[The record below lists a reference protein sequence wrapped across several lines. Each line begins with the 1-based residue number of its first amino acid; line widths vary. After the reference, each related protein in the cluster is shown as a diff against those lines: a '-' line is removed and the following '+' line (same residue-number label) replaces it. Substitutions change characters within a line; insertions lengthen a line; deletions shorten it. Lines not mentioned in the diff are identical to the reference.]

1 MTETTENAA
10 SASAT
15 VVLAQRPKPG
25 REAEYRRWQAEINDA
40 CRTFPGFE
48 GVEVIPPVPG
58 VQDAH
63 VVIYRFDS
71 FAHLDAWLGSET
83 RRALIARGHDLFAEE
98 PRRYVVAEPP
108 AGQGS
113 AMVVSTRVKPG
124 RDGEYRAWQ
133 DSINAEAARYPGYLG
148 SEVIPPV
155 AGLQEEW
162 VTLLRFDSPEH
173 LRDWLSSDVRA
184 RLVDEASGLWDE
196 TRVEGFS
203 GSFPGWFAT
212 GSRTPGQTAAPPN
225 WKQAMIVLL
234 VLYPIVAFMDRFLSP
249 RLESLPV
256 AIAIFIGN
264 ALSVG
269 LLTWA
274 LMPAANRTFRFW
286 LTPTDGADHAL
297 EARGIALVAT
307 GYAVSIA
314 AFLALR

>member
-1 MTETTENAA
+1 MTDTSESTA
-10 SASAT
+10 SVSAT
-15 VVLAQRPKPG
+15 VVIAQRPKPD
-25 REAEYRRWQAEINDA
+25 REDDYRRWQTEIDDA

-58 VQDAH
+58 IQDAH
-63 VVIYRFDS
+63 VVIFRFDS
-71 FAHLDAWLGSET
+71 FAHLDAWLSSDT
-83 RRALIARGHDLFAEE
+83 RQGLLERGRDLFAEE

-108 AGQGS
+108 AGKGS

-124 RDGEYRAWQ
+124 RDGDYRAWQ

-173 LRDWLSSDVRA
+173 LRGWLASDVRA

-212 GSRTPGQTAAPPN
+212 GSRNAGRTTAPPN

-249 RLESLPV
+249 RLDPLPV

-264 ALSVG
+264 ALSVA
-269 LLTWA
+269 LLTWV
-274 LMPAANRTFRFW
+274 LMPGANRAFRFW
-286 LTPTDGADHAL
+286 LAPTDGSDRAV
-297 EARGIALVAT
+297 EIRGIALIAA
-307 GYAVSIA
+307 GYAISVA
-314 AFLALR
+314 VFLALR